1 MYISFINCSNSLLSI
16 TQIRDIYYLVYKIH
30 PTKNYI
36 SVKNR
41 QLANIWK
48 ANHISIAI
56 NPNFVPIPKAS
67 TQVLPNRFASN
78 WSEVLSSNTKEP
90 KQALPTIS
98 SQAKRNL
105 QISNQDEK
113 LKNQN
118 KVGLSPRNQRKNES
132 FYNNQQTKRWEN
144 FVIHV

>member
-1 MYISFINCSNSLLSI
+1 MFTSSKVQFL
-16 TQIRDIYYLVYKIH
+16 YYLVYKIH

-41 QLANIWK
+41 QPANICK

-56 NPNFVPIPKAS
+56 DPNFVPIPKAS
-67 TQVLPNRFASN
+67 IQVLPNRFASN

-132 FYNNQQTKRWEN
+132 FYNNQQTKR
-144 FVIHV
+144 